1 MHSQPSPIC
10 NRDPLLLRKLVF
22 ICLSNSLLIV
32 LSLKE
37 PMDAAEGFLQMLLN
51 TSKHTESLL
60 KDNILML
67 KKDQACQLQGGSFR
81 ISSLLGFV
89 GCQGLLAGINDKPV
103 SFMVDASNCGSY
115 SSGVFGNCGT
125 GINHAVLLVGL
136 EWMVW
141 KIKNSWGGGW
151 GKGGFIQLN
160 GGNTCGVCQNPAILI
175 R

>member
-1 MHSQPSPIC
+1 MWICIEGTHGCGGGFPSDALKYVQAYGITSQGQYPYVE
-10 NRDPLLLRKLVF
+10 R
-22 ICLSNSLLIV
+22 
-32 LSLKE
+32 
-37 PMDAAEGFLQMLLN
+37 
-51 TSKHTESLL
+51 
-60 KDNILML
+60 
-67 KKDQACQLQGGSFR
+67 DQACQLQGGSFR

-115 SSGVFGNCGT
+115 SSGVFGNCET